1 MRVGCGELAF
11 KPGREQQRVKLTIAA
26 LLSLMLAVPVAF
38 CQGDLL
44 EALRLLERLS
54 GEGVDVS
61 AYVEQ
66 LNRVLELYRVNRSVE
81 ADALLLQVLNQLR
94 ELDSQ
99 LPTIR
104 LYRWL
109 RIGTSVAALLMIPP
123 LFYYFFPRAYALVW
137 AYSKRNWLVREVSKR
152 GSRR

>member
-1 MRVGCGELAF
+1 MR
-11 KPGREQQRVKLTIAA
+11 LTITA
-26 LLSLMLAVPVAF
+26 LLSLMLAAPVAF
-38 CQGDLL
+38 CQRDLP
-44 EALRLLERLS
+44 EAVKLLERLS

-81 ADALLLQVLNQLR
+81 ADALLVQVLNHLR

-99 LPTIR
+99 LPAIR

-109 RIGTSVAALLMIPP
+109 RIGTSVATLLMIPP
-123 LFYYFFPRAYALVW
+123 LFYYFFPRAHALVW

-152 GSRR
+152 GHRR